1 MKNNRS
7 LTGSLYNFR
16 PVLPAAVFFILFI
29 FPASTLHAQG
39 QSEKIKSS
47 MQAFH
52 QALVKKDA
60 QSIDNFTHA
69 SLSYG
74 HSNGW
79 IESKAELIDHNKS
92 GYLVYQSFREDS
104 IQVSVSGKVS
114 YIRFVADIRS
124 SMNNAAP
131 KDIRLKVVEVWV
143 MDKKDWKILV
153 RQAVR

>member
-1 MKNNRS
+1 MIIF
-7 LTGSLYNFR
+7 LI
-16 PVLPAAVFFILFI
+16 VFLF
-29 FPASTLHAQG
+29 STTTIYGQE

-47 MQAFH
+47 MKEFH
-52 QALVKKDA
+52 QALISKDA
-60 QSIDNFTHA
+60 GAIDRFTHPN
-69 SLSYG
+69 LSYG

-79 IESKAELIDHNKS
+79 IETKAELLDHNKS
-92 GYLVYQSFREDS
+92 GYLVYLSFMEDS

-124 SMNNAAP
+124 SMNSAAP

>member
-1 MKNNRS
+1 MK
-7 LTGSLYNFR
+7 
-16 PVLPAAVFFILFI
+16 
-29 FPASTLHAQG
+29 
-39 QSEKIKSS
+39 E
-47 MQAFH
+47 FH
-52 QALVKKDA
+52 QALVSKDA
-60 QSIDNFTHA
+60 GVIDRFTHP

-79 IESKAELIDHNKS
+79 IETKAELMDHNKS
-92 GYLVYQSFREDS
+92 GYLVYQSFKEDS

-143 MDKKDWKILV
+143 MDKKNWKILV